1 MFVSEQEEMAELEKE
16 REQPIPEDD
25 TEATA
30 VVADKSDD
38 KEKAPAD
45 EKDICDLYEDM
56 KKNKSGNK

>member
-1 MFVSEQEEMAELEKE
+1 MFVSEQEEMAELGKE
-16 REQPIPEDD
+16 TITEDY
-25 TEATA
+25 TEATTA
-30 VVADKSDD
+30 VADKSDD